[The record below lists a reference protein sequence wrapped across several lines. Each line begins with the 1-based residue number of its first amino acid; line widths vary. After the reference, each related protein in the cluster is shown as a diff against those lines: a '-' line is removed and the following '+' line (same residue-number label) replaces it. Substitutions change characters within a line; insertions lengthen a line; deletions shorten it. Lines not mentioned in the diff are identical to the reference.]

1 MNDVLDKNK
10 IWKQYLD
17 YLREWIETHSDVENL
32 GDYPMAFWPWWGEKS
47 HEVFEK

>member
-47 HEVFEK
+47 YEVFEK